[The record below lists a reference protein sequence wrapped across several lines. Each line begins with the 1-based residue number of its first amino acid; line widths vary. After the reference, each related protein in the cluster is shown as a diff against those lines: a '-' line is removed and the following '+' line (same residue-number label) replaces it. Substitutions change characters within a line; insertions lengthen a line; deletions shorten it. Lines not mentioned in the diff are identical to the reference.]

1 MYLKRLELQGFKS
14 FANKTSFEFGPGV
27 TAIVGPNGVGK
38 SNVSEAIRWVLGEP
52 ARRSLRVSRTEDII
66 FTGSARRGPAGLA
79 EVSITL
85 DNTDGWLPLDF
96 SEVVVTRRAFRSGEN
111 EYYINR
117 SRVRHRDV
125 QDLFLRAQ
133 VGQNSYAFM
142 GQGLVEQVLSL
153 RPEERRTLIE
163 EAADVRLYRAK
174 LDEARDRLAATRENL
189 ERVQLLVA
197 EIRPRLAHLEKQ
209 ATRAALHAR
218 LSAELAQ
225 LLHVWYAHQW
235 QETTQA
241 VEAARRVRDERQ
253 REFEEARLRVTHCEE
268 GLQALRQAIERLR
281 ADIQRRER
289 AFRAA
294 EEELRELERRIA
306 LEEERRRLLVA
317 RRQELSTDLQQ
328 ITAELASAATSDE
341 AQREAELSTALETA
355 RERLEEDRK
364 TLAALEEERSALR
377 RREAELDRQA
387 ARERAA
393 AAEARARLDALA
405 TESRRIACALEERR
419 SERQAL
425 LARLADWAREF
436 RRLRDEA
443 LPLSEAIQAGT
454 LDREALERRAQEARA
469 RVEELEAE
477 VRRLRSRVESLEIRL
492 EVLGRIDVKPPAP
505 DLGIRTLL
513 AAGGLYSQ
521 EGVPDEKIIEGMV
534 GLVGQLV
541 KVQAGF
547 ERAIEA
553 ALAENLY
560 AVVVERNA
568 DALAAIELLLSGDNG
583 RATVIALDSFRAAP
597 AVHIPR
603 ERGILGVASQFVRCE
618 AAYRNLV
625 DTLLGRTIVVESLT
639 AGQAVLRR
647 GLGVSPVT
655 IDGVLVRPNGAL
667 SAGSS
672 RTVTETL
679 QRQRE
684 LDDIPRELARVRP
697 RLLEQEAALRDA
709 RRTLQEAEALLV
721 DRVRRLETLHRQQVD
736 AEAALAEC
744 RSRLPEYRGRL
755 GLVQGEL
762 ARLVA
767 DQNGLA
773 ERGAALDREQAERL
787 RVAEAAG
794 AELEATRARLA
805 EVERDREP
813 LVRRVTE
820 AAGEAARVDGE
831 LRSVRQMRS
840 TLESARRRLEA
851 QRDQKL
857 QQLARI
863 AQELES
869 IEQRLATD
877 QRVRSDR
884 SADWEGLR
892 QELDP
897 ARRELAQLDSRERS
911 LSQELAHAQAAAL
924 TAERALLDAEN
935 EVRIRLEELET
946 VRASLEA
953 EGFVAADDG
962 DVRRAAPAA
971 LPPGTGRGEDGAEE
985 VPAWLRDEAPETPAG
1000 GLPPIRGGA
1009 QVDAAQVRE
1018 RIADLRAQIRALGP
1032 VNEQAAA
1039 DYADSKERYDFLTT
1053 QIADL
1058 TEAENQLRQAIKE
1071 LETVIRDRFRGTFKR
1086 VNKEFERFFSTFFG
1100 GGQASLTLTPS
1111 SGNELPGVEIQAQPP
1126 GKKITSLALMSG
1138 GERSLTA
1145 VALLFALLTA
1155 HPSPICVLDEVDAA
1169 LDESNVGRFA
1179 AELRRLAE
1187 RTQFIII
1194 THNRRTI
1201 EIADAIYGVSMAD
1214 DSVSRVLSLRL
1225 TDVPR
1230 NLN

>member
-14 FANKTSFEFGPGV
+14 FANKTVFEFGPGV

-66 FTGSARRGPAGLA
+66 FTGSAKRGPAGLA

-85 DNTDGWLPLDF
+85 DNADGWLPVDF
-96 SEVVVTRRAFRSGEN
+96 AEVVVTRRAFRNGEN

-153 RPEERRTLIE
+153 RPDERRTLIE

-174 LDEARDRLAATRENL
+174 LDEARDRLAATRDNL

-197 EIRPRLAHLEKQ
+197 EIKPRLNQLERQ
-209 ATRAALHAR
+209 AARAALHAR

-225 LLHVWYAHQW
+225 LLQVWYAHQW
-235 QETTQA
+235 HEAMQSL
-241 VEAARRVRDERQ
+241 EAARRARDERQ
-253 REFEEARLRVTHCEE
+253 REFEEARLRAEHFEE

-281 ADIQRRER
+281 ADIQQRER
-289 AFRAA
+289 SFRAA
-294 EEELRELERRIA
+294 EDELRELERRIA
-306 LEEERRRLLVA
+306 LDEERRRLLIA
-317 RRQELSTDLQQ
+317 RRQELSADIEQ
-328 ITAELASAATSDE
+328 IAAELASSAPSDE
-341 AQREAELSTALETA
+341 ARREDDLSAVLAATHQ
-355 RERLEEDRK
+355 RLEDDRAA
-364 TLAALEEERSALR
+364 LAALEEERSALR
-377 RREAELDRQA
+377 RREADLDRQA
-387 ARERAA
+387 ARERAG
-393 AAEARARLDALA
+393 AAEARARLDALVA
-405 TESRRIACALEERR
+405 EAERITRAIEERR
-419 SERQAL
+419 SERESL
-425 LARLADWAREF
+425 LGRLAEWARELK
-436 RRLRDEA
+436 RLRDEA
-443 LPLSEAIQAGT
+443 LPLGEAIRMGT
-454 LDREALERRAQEARA
+454 LDREALERKAQEARSQ
-469 RVEELEAE
+469 VEALETE
-477 VRRLRSRVESLEIRL
+477 VRQLRSRVESLEIRL
-492 EVLGRIDVKPPAP
+492 DVLGRLDVRPPAP

-513 AAGGLYSQ
+513 AAGGLYHQ
-521 EGVPDEKIIEGMV
+521 EGFPDEKIIEGMV
-534 GLVGQLV
+534 GLVGQIV

-560 AVVVERNA
+560 AVIVERTA

-583 RATVIALDSFRAAP
+583 RATVIAMDAFRATP
-597 AVHIPR
+597 AMQIPR
-603 ERGILGVASQFVRCE
+603 ERGILGVAAQFVRCD
-618 AAYRNLV
+618 APYRGLV
-625 DTLLGRTIVVESLT
+625 DTLLGRTVVVESLA
-639 AGQAVLRR
+639 AGQSVLRR
-647 GLGVSPVT
+647 GLGVSVVT
-655 IDGVLVRPNGAL
+655 VDGVLVRPTGAL
-667 SAGSS
+667 SAGST

-697 RLLEQEAALRDA
+697 QLLEREAALREA
-709 RRTLQEAEALLV
+709 RRALQELEALLV

-744 RSRLPEYRGRL
+744 RSRLPEYRGRMR
-755 GLVQGEL
+755 LVQGEL
-762 ARLVA
+762 GRL
-767 DQNGLA
+767 LA
-773 ERGAALDREQAERL
+773 EQDELADRRASLEQVEGERQ
-787 RVAEAAG
+787 RAAEAAVS
-794 AELEATRARLA
+794 ELQATRARLA
-805 EVERDREP
+805 EVERAREP
-813 LVRRVTE
+813 LARRVTD
-820 AAGEAARVDGE
+820 AAGDVARLEGE

-840 TLESARRRLEA
+840 TLELARRRLEA
-851 QRDQKL
+851 QREQKS

-863 AQELES
+863 AEELHS

-892 QELDP
+892 QELEP
-897 ARRELAQLDSRERS
+897 ARQELAQLESRERS
-911 LSQELAHAQAAAL
+911 LNQELARAQASAL

-935 EVRIRLEELET
+935 DVRIRLEELET

-953 EGFVAADDG
+953 EGFIATDDG
-962 DVRRAAPAA
+962 DVRRAAPRSQAA
-971 LPPGTGRGEDGAEE
+971 PASSEAADG
-985 VPAWLRDEAPETPAG
+985 VPAWLREAPEAQAG

-1009 QVDAAQVRE
+1009 QIDAAQVRE

-1032 VNEQAAA
+1032 VNEQAEA
-1039 DYADSKERYDFLTT
+1039 DYAESKERYDFLTG

-1058 TEAENQLRQAIKE
+1058 TEAEAQLRQAIKE
-1071 LETVIRDRFRGTFKR
+1071 LETVIRDRFRSTFKQ
-1086 VNKEFERFFSTFFG
+1086 VNREFERFFVTFFG
-1100 GGQASLTLTPS
+1100 GGHASLTLVPS
-1111 SGNELPGVEIQAQPP
+1111 NGNELPGVEIQAQPP

-1145 VALLFALLTA
+1145 VALLFALLTT

-1179 AELRRLAE
+1179 AELRRLGE
-1187 RTQFIII
+1187 KTQFIII

>member
-14 FANKTSFEFGPGV
+14 FANKTSFEFGSGV

-66 FTGSARRGPAGLA
+66 FTGSAKRGPAGLA

-85 DNTDGWLPLDF
+85 DNSDGWLPVDF

-117 SRVRHRDV
+117 SRVRYRDV
-125 QDLFLRAQ
+125 QELFLRAQ

-153 RPEERRTLIE
+153 RPDDRRTLIE

-174 LDEARDRLAATRENL
+174 LDEARDRLAATRDNL

-197 EIRPRLAHLEKQ
+197 EIRPRLNQLEKQ
-209 ATRAALHAR
+209 ASRAAQHAR

-225 LLHVWYAHQW
+225 LLHVWYAHLW
-235 QETTQA
+235 QEATRA
-241 VEAARRVRDERQ
+241 VEEARRVRDERQ
-253 REFEEARLRVTHCEE
+253 REFDEARLRVEHFEE

-289 AFRAA
+289 AFQNV
-294 EEELRELERRIA
+294 EHELRELERRIA
-306 LEEERRRLLVA
+306 LDEERRRLLLA
-317 RRQELSTDLQQ
+317 RRYELSSDLEQ
-328 ITAELASAATSDE
+328 IAAELASTAAADDAPKE
-341 AQREAELSTALETA
+341 ADLVSTLAAASEKLEA
-355 RERLEEDRK
+355 DRSA
-364 TLAALEEERSALR
+364 LAALEGERSALR
-377 RREAELDRQA
+377 RRENELDRQV
-387 ARERAA
+387 ARELAA
-393 AAEARARLDALA
+393 VSEARARLDALA
-405 TESRRIACALEERR
+405 VEADRIERALQERR
-419 SERQAL
+419 SERQSL
-425 LARLADWAREF
+425 LERLADWAREF
-436 RRLRDEA
+436 QRLRDEA
-443 LPLSEAIQAGT
+443 LPLSDALQAGV
-454 LDREALERRAQEARA
+454 LDRETLERRAQEARA
-469 RVEELEAE
+469 QVDALEAE
-477 VRRLRSRVESLEIRL
+477 VRRLRSRVESLEVRL
-492 EVLGRIDVKPPAP
+492 EVLGRIEVKPPAP
-505 DLGIRTLL
+505 DMGIRMLL
-513 AAGGLYSQ
+513 AAGGLYHQ
-521 EGVPDEKIIEGMV
+521 EGFPEERIIENMV

-553 ALAENLY
+553 ALAEHLY

-583 RATVIALDSFRAAP
+583 RATVIAMDSFRAAP
-597 AVHIPR
+597 ALQIPR
-603 ERGILGVASQFVRCE
+603 ERGILGAASQFVRCD
-618 AAYRNLV
+618 APYRALV
-625 DTLLGRTIVVESLT
+625 DTLLGRTIVVESL
-639 AGQAVLRR
+639 AAAQSVLRR
-647 GLGVSPVT
+647 GLGVSAVT

-672 RTVTETL
+672 RAVTETL

-684 LDDIPRELARVRP
+684 LDDIPRELARLRP
-697 RLLEQEAALRDA
+697 QLLEREASLRDA
-709 RRTLQEAEALLV
+709 QRALQELEATLV

-736 AEAALAEC
+736 AEASLAEC
-744 RSRLPEYRGRL
+744 RSRLPEYRGRMR
-755 GLVQGEL
+755 LVQSEIG
-762 ARLVA
+762 RL
-767 DQNGLA
+767 LA
-773 ERGAALDREQAERL
+773 ERASVSERRASLERERRERQQAAD
-787 RVAEAAG
+787 AA
-794 AELEATRARLA
+794 AAVLEETRARLA
-805 EVERDREP
+805 EIERQREP
-813 LVRRVTE
+813 LDRRVAE
-820 AAGEAARVDGE
+820 SAGEVARIDAE
-831 LRSVRQMRS
+831 LRSLRQMQA
-840 TLESARRRLEA
+840 TLTSARRRLEA
-851 QRDQKL
+851 QKDQKE

-869 IEQRLATD
+869 IERRLAAD
-877 QRVRSDR
+877 QRIRSDR
-884 SADWEGLR
+884 AADWEGLR

-897 ARRELAQLDSRERS
+897 ARQELAQLDSRERS
-911 LSQELAHAQAAAL
+911 LGQELAQAQAAAL

-935 EVRIRLEELET
+935 DVRVRLEEMET

-953 EGFVAADDG
+953 EGFVATDDG
-962 DVRRAAPAA
+962 DVRRAAPAVRREEERA
-971 LPPGTGRGEDGAEE
+971 DAEA
-985 VPAWLRDEAPETPAG
+985 VPTWMRDDTPQAQAQ

-1009 QVDAAQVRE
+1009 QVDAAEVRE

-1039 DYADSKERYDFLTT
+1039 DYAESKERYDFLTS
-1053 QIADL
+1053 QVADL
-1058 TEAENQLRQAIKE
+1058 TEAEGQLRQAIRE
-1071 LETVIRDRFRGTFKR
+1071 LETVIRDRFRSTFKQ
-1086 VNKEFERFFSTFFG
+1086 VNREFERFFAAFFG
-1100 GGQASLTLTPS
+1100 GGNARLTLTAS
-1111 SGNELPGVEIQAQPP
+1111 SGDDLPGVEIEAQPP

-1179 AELRRLAE
+1179 TELRRLAE
-1187 RTQFIII
+1187 KTQFIII

-1225 TDVPR
+1225 ADVPR